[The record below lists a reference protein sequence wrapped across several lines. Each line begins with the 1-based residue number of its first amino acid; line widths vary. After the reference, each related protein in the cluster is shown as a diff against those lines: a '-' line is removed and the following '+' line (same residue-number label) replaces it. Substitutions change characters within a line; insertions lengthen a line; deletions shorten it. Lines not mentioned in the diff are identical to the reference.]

1 MTKNEFLKR
10 FQLRTLLD
18 STHQYRHHQSL
29 KQAAVLVPLI
39 EKENTLKVVLT
50 KRASHLKHHAGQI
63 SFPGGKVEE
72 SDLDIIATALREA
85 NEEIGVLPEHISVV
99 GKLHPYQTITGF
111 VVTPIVAFLDKRA
124 SFNVDVNEVA
134 EIFDVP
140 LYHFLDTSN
149 HQTLDVHHKG
159 KAHQVNFMPY
169 RHYNIWGATAA
180 MLKDLALHLD

>member
-1 MTKNEFLKR
+1 MAKFIKKQNSRKYYEVNGYRAAGIIPYFKDKDKIFILVNNEYRSKKHQLHFL
-10 FQLRTLLD
+10 
-18 STHQYRHHQSL
+18 
-29 KQAAVLVPLI
+29 
-39 EKENTLKVVLT
+39 
-50 KRASHLKHHAGQI
+50 
-63 SFPGGKVEE
+63 GGKVED
-72 SDLDIIATALREA
+72 SDKVIKETALREA

-140 LYHFLDTSN
+140 LYHFLYTSY

-180 MLKDLALHLD
+180 MLKDLALHLDY